1 MSFRNLAAVAAV
13 ALAGSASAPALAQ
26 DVTLTVHH
34 FLSPQS
40 PTHASF
46 IQPWAD
52 RIEEQSDGRI
62 AVEIFPA
69 MSLGGRP
76 PELYSQVRDGV
87 ADIVWTLIG
96 YTPGVFP
103 RAEVFELPTVH
114 RGSAAATNQAIQDLM
129 PLLADDFADIVPLLV
144 HVHAGNALHMRDG
157 VPADLSDLAGLRLRT
172 PTRTGS
178 WMIEALGAE
187 PVGMPVPELPQALS
201 RGNVDGAL
209 IPFEV
214 MLPLRVHEL
223 TESSVELA
231 DGERFGTS
239 VFLYAMN
246 RDRYQSLPEDLRAI
260 IDANS
265 GVAIAADVGA
275 VWDGVEAAGIDA
287 QTGTGGTVA
296 QWDDSATADFQAIGD
311 QVVSRWVEEVT
322 ATGIDGASLVEAA
335 RAAVA
340 GFSE

>member
-1 MSFRNLAAVAAV
+1 
-13 ALAGSASAPALAQ
+13 
-26 DVTLTVHH
+26 
-34 FLSPQS
+34 
-40 PTHASF
+40 
-46 IQPWAD
+46 
-52 RIEEQSDGRI
+52 
-62 AVEIFPA
+62 

-265 GVAIAADVGA
+265 GVAIAAEVGA

-296 QWDDSATADFQAIGD
+296 QWDNAATADFQAIGD
-311 QVVSRWVEEVT
+311 QVVSRWVDEVT
-322 ATGIDGASLVEAA
+322 ATGIDGASLVDAA